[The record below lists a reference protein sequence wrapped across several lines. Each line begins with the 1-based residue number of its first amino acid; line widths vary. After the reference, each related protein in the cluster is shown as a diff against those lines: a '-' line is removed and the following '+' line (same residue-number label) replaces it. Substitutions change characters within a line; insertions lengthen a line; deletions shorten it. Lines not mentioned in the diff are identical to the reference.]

1 MDVPVSEVIR
11 PATVAEAL
19 AALAAREDA
28 RPIAGGTDL
37 MVQLRDGR
45 RLASCL
51 VDLGRLGLAGILRD
65 GEAIEVGAG
74 TTMDAIAADADIQR
88 CFPAL
93 ARAARQVGAWPI
105 QCRATLGGN
114 LANGSPAAD
123 TAPALLVAEAIVTVI
138 STSGLRRLPIAEF
151 FLGPGRTA
159 LAHGDL
165 VTSVRL
171 PLVELPPGH
180 RLVERFVKVGPRR
193 EQVISVVSLAGR
205 AVIRPDGALAM
216 VRLALG
222 SVAPTPVCA
231 HAAERALAGRR
242 PDAAAR
248 RDAVRAVQHDIAPI
262 DDVRAPARY
271 RRIAAA
277 VLLDRFL
284 QEAGRA

>member
-1 MDVPVSEVIR
+1 MDVPVHEVIR

-19 AALAAREDA
+19 AALAERADA

-45 RLASCL
+45 RLAGCL
-51 VDLGRLGLAGILRD
+51 VDLGRLGLAGIRRAGD
-65 GEAIEVGAG
+65 AIEVGAA

-88 CFPAL
+88 SFPAL

-123 TAPALLVAEAIVTVI
+123 TAPALLVAEAIVTVV
-138 STSGLRRLPIAEF
+138 SAAGTRRLPIAEF
-151 FLGPGRTA
+151 FVGPGRTA
-159 LAHGDL
+159 LAPGEL

-171 PLVELPPGH
+171 PLGESTPADRV
-180 RLVERFVKVGPRR
+180 VERFVKVGPRR
-193 EQVISVVSLAGR
+193 EQVISVVSLAAR
-205 AVIRPDGALAM
+205 AVIRPDGALAT

-222 SVAPTPVCA
+222 SVAPTPVRA
-231 HAAERALAGRR
+231 RAAERALAGRL

-248 RDAVRAVQHDIAPI
+248 RDAARAVQRDIAPI

-271 RRIAAA
+271 RRLAAA

-284 QEAGRA
+284 REAAGA

>member
-19 AALAAREDA
+19 AVLAAREDA

-37 MVQLRDGR
+37 VVQLRDGR
-45 RLASCL
+45 RRAGCL
-51 VDLGRLGLAGILRD
+51 VDLGRLGLSGIRRA
-65 GEAIEVGAG
+65 GEAIEVGAA
-74 TTMDAIAADADIQR
+74 TTMDAIAANADIKLS
-88 CFPAL
+88 FPAF
-93 ARAARQVGAWPI
+93 ARAAGQVGAWPI

-138 STSGLRRLPIAEF
+138 SKAEIRRLPIAEF

-159 LAHGDL
+159 LARGEL
-165 VTSVRL
+165 VASVRL
-171 PLVELPPGH
+171 PLGDRRPGD

-193 EQVISVVSLAGR
+193 EQVISVVSFAGR
-205 AVIRPDGALAM
+205 AVIRGDGTLAM

-222 SVAPTPVCA
+222 SVAPTPVRA
-231 HAAERALAGRR
+231 YSAERALAGRR

-248 RDAVRAVQHDIAPI
+248 REAARAVQNDIAPI

-284 QEAGRA
+284 EEAARG

>member
-1 MDVPVSEVIR
+1 MDVPVHEVIR
-11 PATVAEAL
+11 PTTIAEAV
-19 AALAAREDA
+19 AALAERTDA

-37 MVQLRDGR
+37 MVQLRNGR
-45 RLASCL
+45 CLAGCL
-51 VDLGRLGLAGILRD
+51 VDLGRLGLAGIRRVD
-65 GEAIEVGAG
+65 GAIEIGAA
-74 TTMDAIAADADIQR
+74 TTMDAIAADAGIQR
-88 CFPAL
+88 SFPAL
-93 ARAARQVGAWPI
+93 AAAARQVGAWPI

-123 TAPALLVAEAIVTVI
+123 TAPALLIAEATVTVV
-138 STSGLRRLPIAEF
+138 SAAGTRRLPIAEF

-159 LAHGDL
+159 LAPGEL

-171 PLVELPPGH
+171 PLSELPPGD
-180 RLVERFVKVGPRR
+180 RVVERFVKVGPRR
-193 EQVISVVSLAGR
+193 EQVISVVSLAAR
-205 AVIRPDGALAM
+205 AVVRPDGTLAM

-222 SVAPTPVCA
+222 SVAPTPVRA
-231 HAAERALAGRR
+231 RAAEQALTGRR

-248 RDAVRAVQHDIAPI
+248 RDAARAVQHDIAPI

-284 QEAGRA
+284 EEAARV

>member
-1 MDVPVSEVIR
+1 MDVPVCEVIR
-11 PATVAEAL
+11 PDTIGEAL
-19 AALAAREDA
+19 AALAERENA

-45 RLASCL
+45 RRASCL
-51 VDLGRLGLAGILRD
+51 VDLGRLGLAGIRRTGD
-65 GEAIEVGAG
+65 AIEVGAS
-74 TTMDAIAADADIQR
+74 TTMDAIAGDPDIQR
-88 CFPAL
+88 WFPAL

-123 TAPALLVAEAIVTVI
+123 TAPALLVAEASVML
-138 STSGLRRLPIAEF
+138 TSAARTRRLSVAEF

-159 LAHGDL
+159 LTPGEL

-171 PLVELPPGH
+171 PLGEPAPGD

-205 AVIRPDGALAM
+205 AVIRPDGTLAV

-222 SVAPTPVCA
+222 SVAPVPVRA
-231 HAAERALAGRR
+231 LAAEHALAGRR
-242 PDAAAR
+242 PDDAAR
-248 RDAVRAVQHDIAPI
+248 RDAARAVQRDIAPI

-284 QEAGRA
+284 REAERA